1 MGGGAGVEAA
11 RAAHGC
17 WQGTAAAGV
26 GPTNPGPARQERSLA
41 VSDGSGGCGDEV
53 GAWRIQR
60 TLRLMRGG
68 EQGTVSAW
76 QSQRRSLPRL
86 CVAVVDSAHK
96 RDAAR
101 VERRA
106 PS

>member
-60 TLRLMRGG
+60 TFRLMRGG
-68 EQGTVSAW
+68 EQRAVSAW
-76 QSQRRSLPRL
+76 QSWIQHTNATPRGSKGVLPLSLSDGL
-86 CVAVVDSAHK
+86 
-96 RDAAR
+96 
-101 VERRA
+101 
-106 PS
+106 